1 MLVLKVGF
9 PQTGSSIPVLEH
21 GTKFAARLSEDAVSR
36 AGTEH
41 THLSETAGIPVVSV
55 STSGEQKGHMKG
67 VGLGLEQS

>member
-36 AGTEH
+36 AGTGPH
-41 THLSETAGIPVVSV
+41 TPVGNSRD
-55 STSGEQKGHMKG
+55 TSGQREQQRGTKGPHEG
-67 VGLGLEQS
+67 GLG